1 MDCIQIQTKT
11 DAKLEIPN
19 AQDQFSPYS
28 IGRKTY
34 NFVKSCMKD
43 PDLRARIQ
51 ARAAEIRANGEYGL
65 SAADRVAGHE

>member
-1 MDCIQIQTKT
+1 MDNVKIQATA

-43 PDLRARIQ
+43 PDLRVRIQ

-65 SAADRVAGHE
+65 SAANRVAGHE